1 MIIYD
6 YIITLKIT
14 MTGKTKAINLDWKIY
29 KTRNYFIEEIKQ
41 NKLMSKKHKKVSTAS
56 NCIEHLLVLASAV
69 TRCASISALVSLVS
83 IPIWIVSSAVGIK
96 ICAITARIKEKKKPL
111 IKKKKNKHDKIVL
124 LAKLKF
130 NSI

>member
-1 MIIYD
+1 
-6 YIITLKIT
+6 
-14 MTGKTKAINLDWKIY
+14 
-29 KTRNYFIEEIKQ
+29 
-41 NKLMSKKHKKVSTAS
+41 MSKKHKKVSTAS